1 MEQRTPE
8 WFAARLGKVTGSRF
22 KDATDFTAK
31 GLPSSKRKD
40 YLIQIATE
48 RLTGMQVPMFVTSDM
63 QWGTD
68 HEDEARDAY
77 CFLHDREV
85 MQAGFIPHPELM
97 AGVSPDGL
105 IGDDGAIEIKA
116 PKSTTHIETW
126 FNGMSDDHKP
136 QVQGL
141 MWVTGRKFVDF
152 ISYDPRMPEHLRL
165 YVQRI
170 ERDEAYIA
178 KLETGI
184 RAFLDEVDAF
194 INKLPRA
201 A

>member
-22 KDATDFTAK
+22 KDAIDVTSK
-31 GLPSSKRKD
+31 GAPSSKRKD

-48 RLTGMQVPMFVTSDM
+48 RLTGMQVPMFVTGDM

-77 CFLHDREV
+77 CFLHDQEV

-97 AGVSPDGL
+97 VGVSPDGL

-126 FNGMSDDHKP
+126 LNGMSPDHLP

-178 KLETGI
+178 KLEAGI
-184 RAFLDEVDAF
+184 RQFLDEVDAF